1 MSFNVRRCG
10 LIQLPILI
18 GILIIS
24 VAIPALTVLVQE
36 NQDVRNR
43 AANGD
48 KIICERCSKNSSCE
62 WVVYEVDASV
72 GCDVLYES
80 QMTIISRTAK
90 CECGKVAN
98 ATDSKCGTVSTG
110 GCTGTKCNAAGDTC
124 CINSFNGGTI
134 PYCEAGFVCDMNS
147 SSSLFGKCIKPWSST
162 QQCNRCSSNRNCYR
176 AYFEAPYP
184 GDCSTIAPVSTSLI
198 KYVYEAGCC
207 AGGGDTTPPTQKWY
221 YCDGTQSTCKVD
233 TNTYADSAS
242 CSAAHG
248 GRTCYY
254 YDEEAG
260 CNSLCAAAD
269 YKYYCDTTCKKTTEK
284 FAGADCSAV
293 LGKACYSTSNCNG
306 VCPTSGTSCSG
317 SEGTVPSGSWGCQ
330 SLSTRA
336 YCLNG
341 VWSSSNSE
349 YCQYDCKD
357 GRCNS
362 APPTTCN
369 DYQGNPISAGSW
381 GCKTATTRA
390 WCNSGVWINDDNCA
404 TNGGTCL
411 NGTCNIPV
419 ACSKVGD
426 TCCLGGST
434 GKFCNNSLLCGRDS
448 KCTTDCGGTNENCCY
463 NDKCDTGLT
472 CNSSG
477 KCVTVSTCNSVGDTC
492 CMSSG
497 VAYCN
502 NSLKCGVHGTCL
514 TSCGTKDQVCCHES
528 IVGGVCV
535 SGLSC
540 LNGICKGATE
550 TVCGNRPDGTARV
563 VGESWCTGN
572 TLYEC
577 INPTGTLI
585 NLRTTLCTDGC
596 AALTSTTAKCNVVKK
611 YWQHDATANGYN
623 CSTDSRWMCTETTTV
638 TKFADKASCEN
649 DVGCDVTFYRYT
661 CNPVTGN
668 WSCVNT
674 PQTGQPSYS
683 EVTYGSAAA
692 AEQKCITD
700 DPSDLCKK
708 TSTCSVCS
716 EEKNGYVG
724 PDKSGGDYNCDGVL
738 TTGDYIVWRGE
749 YLDYVLKRINKNRY
763 VANGNCKNNPDLYY
777 LTGTRDYS
785 LWRENYLK

>member
-1 MSFNVRRCG
+1 MSFNVRRYG

-18 GILIIS
+18 GILVIS
-24 VAIPALTVLVQE
+24 IAIPALTVLVQE

-43 AANGD
+43 AAGTWYF
-48 KIICERCSKNSSCE
+48 CLR
-62 WVVYEVDASV
+62 
-72 GCDVLYES
+72 
-80 QMTIISRTAK
+80 RTATGGGVEVVSIDSGK
-90 CECGKVAN
+90 MTEAECEAYAKSYKGGSASSEWERGNVEVGSCTQASDLCEFTPLSVF
-98 ATDSKCGTVSTG
+98 SKCNNGTCGNSDRHFSLDS
-110 GCTGTKCNAAGDTC
+110 CTRALKYYVKYNLGKTPAESDKC
-124 CINSFNGGTI
+124 F
-134 PYCEAGFVCDMNS
+134 
-147 SSSLFGKCIKPWSST
+147 
-162 QQCNRCSSNRNCYR
+162 
-176 AYFEAPYP
+176 
-184 GDCSTIAPVSTSLI
+184 STIQACKDSGLC
-198 KYVYEAGCC
+198 E
-207 AGGGDTTPPTQKWY
+207 TTTQKWY
-221 YCDGTQSTCKVD
+221 YCDGTQATCKVD
-233 TNTYADSAS
+233 TNSYPDSAS
-242 CSAAHG
+242 CTAAHG

-369 DYQGNPISAGSW
+369 DYQGNPISAGFW

-411 NGTCNIPV
+411 NGVCNTPA

-426 TCCLGGST
+426 TCCVGGST

-577 INPTGTLI
+577 INPTGTSI
-585 NLRTTLCTDGC
+585 NLRTTPCTDGC

-649 DVGCDVTFYRYT
+649 DVGCDVTFYRYV

-749 YLDYVLKRINKNRY
+749 YLDYVLKRVNKNRY
-763 VANGNCKNNPDLYY
+763 VANGNCKSNSDLYY